1 MLENTQRL
9 PSEGDETK
17 EQKTDKMILIS
28 EEILK
33 ILSKARSSETLAGQ
47 TEIITKFETLVNI
60 VQEILE
66 IDSET
71 EITAAAG
78 VEIFR
83 QLIMKHLEGEAHED
97 IKNEIQKA
105 TAFTL
110 ASLFCNLKTF
120 GKTDPKELSNQALV
134 KKIALLNHEIE
145 TAMGICL
152 TAIRKITNATAQIKI
167 SKADEQ
173 TECSQSI
180 EDKLREAIADI
191 LPPHTDNQT

>member
-1 MLENTQRL
+1 MLENSQII
-9 PSEGDETK
+9 PSENDETK
-17 EQKTDKMILIS
+17 EQKADKMIAIS

-47 TEIITKFETLVNI
+47 TELIIKFEKLVNI

-78 VEIFR
+78 AEIFR

-120 GKTDPKELSNQALV
+120 GKTDPKKLSNQELI
-134 KKIALLNHEIE
+134 KKIALLNREIE
-145 TAMGICL
+145 TAMGTCL
-152 TAIRKITNATAQIKI
+152 TAIRKITNATTQIKI
-167 SKADEQ
+167 SQNKEQ
-173 TECSQSI
+173 TEYPQSV
-180 EDKLREAIADI
+180 EDKLREAIANI